1 MSNNNIEIAEE
12 PRFKPR
18 PDGLRVK
25 LPMGEEYKKVR
36 EIVSTHKL
44 HTICESGSCP
54 NVGECWGV
62 GAATFMILGNI

>member
-18 PDGLRVK
+18 PDWLSVK

-36 EIVSTHKL
+36 EIVSTHK
-44 HTICESGSCP
+44 
-54 NVGECWGV
+54 
-62 GAATFMILGNI
+62 F